1 MDQEWLIKRKVEMN
15 HRSSVLKIFT
25 KSPLNDGAMQ
35 SPGLRHNEEKE
46 KSALERFN
54 QGSNVEGRPR
64 QISNAPPPR
73 NQSKPNVNIAAIVAP
88 WFEDEVSTA
97 PRSGM
102 LSTRRKS
109 SAHPET
115 VKRDLDEEVAP
126 FFMGLSVKKILTF

>member
-1 MDQEWLIKRKVEMN
+1 MN

-25 KSPLNDGAMQ
+25 KSPLNGGAMQ
-35 SPGLRHNEEKE
+35 SPGFKHDEEKE

-73 NQSKPNVNIAAIVAP
+73 NQSKPNVSVASIIAP

-97 PRSGM
+97 PKYGM

-109 SAHPET
+109 TVNPET
-115 VKRDLDEEVAP
+115 VKRDLNEEVAP
-126 FFMGLSVKKILTF
+126 FFMGLFVKKILTF